1 MGGLTTC
8 ASSARAGRDF
18 LESKGPEYELEWFPT
33 YPDKILSSVQWMR
46 MTDFQRG
53 WYWQILLKMTRS
65 KPIGYLRLD
74 DGQLWTLAGAHS
86 RQYWETHAA
95 LVLACFKVAEFDG
108 HRWIYNQKLL
118 DVLQEQQEKHDN
130 AVQRGKRKKNSS
142 SASSSSSSVSYSRE
156 FEEVWEKHI
165 WAKVSK
171 KTAGQAFEKAMTAA
185 LGAGWGGATRELAA
199 KFLAD
204 ALEEFKNSDAGKE
217 HGLFDGYKPPY
228 PASWLNGQ
236 RYLDDRK
243 AWHRTTAEVTGKSAG
258 ATEAKASRS
267 NILPDCPACSGTGW
281 KPVAGNRVRRCDCAF
296 EKQSRDAANQTTE

>member
-1 MGGLTTC
+1 
-8 ASSARAGRDF
+8 
-18 LESKGPEYELEWFPT
+18 
-33 YPDKILSSVQWMR
+33 MR

-130 AVQRGKRKKNSS
+130 AVQRGKRKKNVS
-142 SASSSSSSVSYSRE
+142 SASSSSSYSRE
-156 FEEVWEKHI
+156 FEEVWEKNT
-165 WAKVSK
+165 WKKVSK
-171 KTAGQAFEKAMTAA
+171 KTASAAFSKAVEVLMERPQPGAA
-185 LGAGWGGATRELAA
+185 VPHDRGSATT
-199 KFLAD
+199 FLAG
-204 ALEEFKNSDAGKE
+204 AMQEFKDSDAGRDN
-217 HGLFDGYKPPY
+217 GLWDGYQTPF

-236 RYLDDRK
+236 RYLDDRST
-243 AWHRTTAEVTGKSAG
+243 WHRTRVASAATVG
-258 ATEAKASRS
+258 AQREAVANPIVECLNEKCRKKYEEATRPRGEAGCFCSDDCYQEYVARS
-267 NILPDCPACSGTGW
+267 PW
-281 KPVAGNRVRRCDCAF
+281 MKR
-296 EKQSRDAANQTTE
+296 K